1 MNHFTYGPVTPGLAF
16 LMSCVG
22 ACLGLLCSSRA
33 QATQGGARW
42 RWLVLAALSLGGT
55 GIWVM
60 HFIAMLG
67 FSMPGSK
74 VRYDVPLTLAS
85 MCISVIVVGI
95 GLALAIGGVHRRSAL
110 FAGGGL
116 TGTGVAGMHYLG
128 MAAMDTSRPVTYDTR
143 LVALSLVVAIVAST
157 AALWAALYV
166 RGLGATFAAAPVMGL
181 AVCGMH
187 YIGMFA
193 MRTGSE
199 VPEASPHAVHGAEP
213 VEFLA
218 PLITGI
224 SVVTLVI
231 LVVVA
236 IWPNVEQM
244 ADDRDFDVRVSRLTR
259 MKTTV

>member
-1 MNHFTYGPVTPGLAF
+1 MNQFSYGPVTPGLAF
-16 LMSCVG
+16 LMSCTG
-22 ACLGLLCSSRA
+22 ACLGLLCSARA
-33 QATQGGARW
+33 QATRAGARV

-60 HFIAMLG
+60 HFIAMFG
-67 FSMPGSK
+67 FDMPGAE

-85 MCISVIVVGI
+85 MCVSVIVVGV
-95 GLALAIGGVHRRSAL
+95 GLMLAIGGAHRRAAL
-110 FAGGGL
+110 LSGGVL

-128 MAAMDTSRPVTYDTR
+128 MAAVETSRPVTYDTR
-143 LVALSLVVAIVAST
+143 VVVLSWVVAIVAST

-166 RGLGATFAAAPVMGL
+166 RGLRATLLAAPVMGL

-187 YIGMFA
+187 YTGMYA
-193 MRTGSE
+193 MRAVRQEPGT
-199 VPEASPHAVHGAEP
+199 APHTVHGAEP
-213 VEFLA
+213 ADLLA

-224 SVVTLVI
+224 SVVTLVV

-244 ADDRDFDVRVSRLTR
+244 EDDRDFDVRVSRLTGVR
-259 MKTTV
+259 TPV